1 MIRSRSFALA
11 ALVLAAACSG
21 PDEQA
26 VAPPPPVEVVSVEG
40 QRVVERI
47 QATGDLIPREEATV
61 ASEVPGLV
69 TKLHVDE
76 GDAVARGAALLE
88 IDPERRQLELDAR
101 RARVEEAEAG
111 FADQQRQTERVRELS
126 QAQIASDAQLDQ
138 GELALRLAKSRVNAA
153 RAELGLAERAL
164 RDATVVS
171 PFDGLVA
178 KRHVSQG
185 EYVAPGAPLVELVA
199 LDPIEISFHVTEID
213 SARVN
218 VGAMVDLR
226 VATYPNDTFKGEV
239 ISVAPGVDLRTRM
252 LRVRAVV
259 PNADGR
265 LRPGFFARVDLGIS
279 ERDGVPMIPEDAVL
293 QRADGAVAFRL
304 VTDDRVE
311 RRVLRTGAVREG
323 RVEVIEGLAL
333 GDRVVVRGQTGLV
346 DGSVVAATAHERAA
360 APDVAGQ
367 PEVPG
372 QSPGQSEGEGGTR

>member
-1 MIRSRSFALA
+1 MNRTFVVAFTILLS
-11 ALVLAAACSG
+11 AAACSG
-21 PDEQA
+21 REEQA
-26 VAPPPPVEVVSVEG
+26 VAPPPPVEVALVEG

-76 GDAVARGAALLE
+76 GDAVTRGFALLE
-88 IDPERRQLELDAR
+88 IDPERRRLELDAR
-101 RARVEEAEAG
+101 AARAEEAEAAL
-111 FADQQRQTERVRELS
+111 ADQQRQTERVRELGK
-126 QAQIASDAQLDQ
+126 AKIASAAQLDQ
-138 GELALRLAKSRVNAA
+138 GELALRLARSRVNAA

-164 RDATVVS
+164 RDATVVA

-185 EYVAPGAPLVELVA
+185 EFVAPGAPLVELVA

-213 SARVN
+213 SARVS
-218 VGAMVDLR
+218 VGATVELR
-226 VATYPNDTFKGEV
+226 VATYPDDTFQGQV
-239 ISVAPGVDLRTRM
+239 ISVSPGVDLRTRM

-259 PNADGR
+259 PNADAR

-279 ERDGVPMIPEDAVL
+279 ERDNVPMIPEDAVL

-304 VTDDRVE
+304 VGEDRVE

-346 DGSVVAATAHERAA
+346 DGSVVAATARGSAV
-360 APDVAGQ
+360 APDVAAH
-367 PEVPG
+367 P
-372 QSPGQSEGEGGTR
+372 EGEGGSK

>member
-1 MIRSRSFALA
+1 MIRTTLFPLA
-11 ALVLAAACSG
+11 ILLIVAACSG
-21 PDEQA
+21 SDEQA
-26 VAPPPPVEVVSVEG
+26 VAPLPPVEVANVEG

-76 GDAVARGAALLE
+76 GDAVTRGSALLE
-88 IDPERRQLELDAR
+88 IDPERRRLELDAR
-101 RARVEEAEAG
+101 RARVEEAEAA

-126 QAQIASDAQLDQ
+126 QKKIASDAQLDQ

-153 RAELGLAERAL
+153 RAELGLSERAL
-164 RDATVVS
+164 RDATVVA

-178 KRHVSQG
+178 KRLVSQG

-213 SARVN
+213 SARVS
-218 VGAMVDLR
+218 VGATVDLR
-226 VATYPNDTFKGEV
+226 VATYPDDSFQGKV
-239 ISVAPGVDLRTRM
+239 ISVSPGVDLRTRM
-252 LRVRAVV
+252 LRVRAIV
-259 PNADGR
+259 PNTDGR

-279 ERDGVPMIPEDAVL
+279 EREGVPMIPEDAVL

-304 VTDDRVE
+304 VGEDRVE
-311 RRVLRTGAVREG
+311 RRVLRTGAVRDG

-333 GDRVVVRGQTGLV
+333 GDRVVVRGQSGLV
-346 DGSVVAATAHERAA
+346 DGSVVAATTHGSAKS
-360 APDVAGQ
+360 PDVAGK
-367 PEVPG
+367 P
-372 QSPGQSEGEGGTR
+372 EGEGGTK